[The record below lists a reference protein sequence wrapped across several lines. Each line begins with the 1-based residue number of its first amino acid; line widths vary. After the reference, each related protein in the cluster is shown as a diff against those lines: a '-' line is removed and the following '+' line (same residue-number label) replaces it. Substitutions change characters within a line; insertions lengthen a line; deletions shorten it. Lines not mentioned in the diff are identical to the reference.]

1 MTRAMRHSNFK
12 DRLCYIDGDGRMLHG
27 TPPDVWFLRTDRDD
41 FGTSMPFK
49 SPGGVHFI
57 SCAAWTQTER
67 PNIWPLRGERT
78 FRQVKHRMPR
88 PSALLTS
95 NRRNPIFSPGRIGI
109 SSGTVDVANVAV

>member
-57 SCAAWTQTER
+57 SCAAAVTGSATDWNYTYGNPHFVAPLPARR
-67 PNIWPLRGERT
+67 PPAATSKISWWS
-78 FRQVKHRMPR
+78 FAVMPIEI
-88 PSALLTS
+88 L
-95 NRRNPIFSPGRIGI
+95 
-109 SSGTVDVANVAV
+109 